1 MKSNFFNNTPLPS
14 YEQLINCMHCG
25 MCLPTCPTYEMT
37 KLEIHSP
44 RGRIHM
50 IRAVADG
57 HLKITEKFKDSIS
70 FCLDCQ
76 ACVTACPAG
85 VEYGQLVESAQLQIA
100 AMEKEKR
107 GRSNLQEIILNWL
120 FADLKNLKFIG
131 KLIRLYQKTGIER
144 LIQKSN
150 ILKIFSK
157 KMHDISF
164 MAPSVPKRSEYIVN
178 NRVIIEKKK
187 NIRVG
192 VLMGCVQDVFF
203 RDVNQ
208 DTLDI
213 LTLNGFEVF
222 VPSEDVCCGSVHGH
236 NGNLVMAREL
246 AKKLINIFENA
257 KVNYIILNSAGC
269 GAYMKEYSELLKDDP
284 DYFEKAIIFSQ
295 KVKDISELLVEHGW
309 KIPEKIN
316 KLRVT
321 YHEPCHLVH
330 TQKVSAQPREIIS
343 GIPGVEFHELPEA
356 TWCCGSAGIYNIT
369 HYEDSMTVLRKKME
383 NIKATT
389 ADWVVTG
396 NPGCMIQLLYGAKKF
411 DVNVR
416 VIHPVSL
423 LRMAYGKVE
432 DGKDSR
438 QK

>member
-1 MKSNFFNNTPLPS
+1 
-14 YEQLINCMHCG
+14 
-25 MCLPTCPTYEMT
+25 MCLPTCPTYELT

-57 HLKITEKFKDSIS
+57 QLDITDKFKDSIS

-100 AMEKEKR
+100 AKEKDLR
-107 GRSNLQEIILNWL
+107 GRSDLKEIILNWI
-120 FADLKNLKFIG
+120 FRDLKNLKFIG
-131 KLIRLYQKTGIER
+131 ILIRFYQRTGMEK
-144 LIQKSN
+144 LVQKSG
-150 ILKIFSK
+150 ILKIISR
-157 KMHDISF
+157 KMHELSF
-164 MAPSVPKRSEYIVN
+164 MTPIVPERNEYFIDTN
-178 NRVIIEKKK
+178 VIMEEQK

-213 LTLNGFEVF
+213 LILNGFDVF
-222 VPSEDVCCGSVHGH
+222 IPSENICCGSVHGH
-236 NGNLVMAREL
+236 NGNLLMAREL
-246 AKKLINIFENA
+246 AKKLIDIFDNA
-257 KVNYIILNSAGC
+257 RVEYIILNSAGC
-269 GAYMKEYSELLKDDP
+269 GAYMKEYVKLFENDPVYSERAKT
-284 DYFEKAIIFSQ
+284 FSE

-309 KIPEKIN
+309 KKPKKVDN
-316 KLRVT
+316 LRVT

-330 TQKVSAQPREIIS
+330 TQRVSEQPREIIS
-343 GIPGVEFHELPEA
+343 GIPGIEFEELPEA

-369 HYEDSMTVLRKKME
+369 RYDDSMKVLQRKME
-383 NIKATT
+383 NIKLTN

-396 NPGCMIQLLYGAKKF
+396 NPGCMIQLLYGAKKYNV
-411 DVNVR
+411 DVNV
-416 VIHPVSL
+416 IHPASL
-423 LRMAYGKVE
+423 LRIAYERGKE
-432 DGKDSR
+432 I
-438 QK
+438 